1 MSELRAAEGEDEPSP
16 GDGQH
21 SEKGEPSGSLP
32 GGAQGL
38 ETRVS
43 PKDIESRR
51 FTVSVRGYDVEEV
64 NDFLAAVAES
74 HRAALDAIE
83 TLDTSRRPE
92 NPYASLGDEVTQVLS
107 TARAAASQV
116 TAEAEQEADDL
127 RRRSREELQ
136 RAIELREQAEEAT
149 ALLADARETVDA
161 AQQNLG
167 RSRQQLGEMRS
178 QIRQERESLRQM
190 VEVYVTTVREVR
202 RDSADATLG
211 TTTLNELVARVQE
224 LERVEEGLVQRLE
237 NASDILTTL
246 NDEHLPSDDARV
258 DT

>member
-1 MSELRAAEGEDEPSP
+1 
-16 GDGQH
+16 
-21 SEKGEPSGSLP
+21 
-32 GGAQGL
+32 L

-83 TLDTSRRPE
+83 TLETSRRPE

-136 RAIELREQAEEAT
+136 RAIELREQAEEEAT

-178 QIRQERESLRQM
+178 QIRQERESLRQT

-211 TTTLNELVARVQE
+211 TTTLLNELVARVQE
-224 LERVEEGLVQRLE
+224 LEGVEEGLVQRLE